1 MSHRRFDIV
10 SSGPKIRNDV
20 GFIFEISAK
29 NPDNTFMSM
38 LRFESANSVPR
49 FDSLMSLAY
58 DFQSGNAK
66 SSAFSPR
73 ARPPLA
79 RGFEAI
85 RLSPLGA
92 ISANSAFNE
101 PSALNNSSGL
111 YEFIHSSNCGNV
123 ANFFCAKGSGTWWA
137 RNESSI
143 GIPDWSWVGPPQP
156 FGKRAM
162 ITGHAAISPSA

>member
-1 MSHRRFDIV
+1 
-10 SSGPKIRNDV
+10 
-20 GFIFEISAK
+20 
-29 NPDNTFMSM
+29 MSM

-143 GIPDWSWVGPPQP
+143 GIPDWS
-156 FGKRAM
+156 
-162 ITGHAAISPSA
+162 